1 MRIITG
7 RFKGRTL
14 RTVKDLSVRPATDR
28 VKQTVFNM
36 LVNRMELEDA
46 EVLDLFAGSGALGIE
61 ALSRGARHV
70 TFVETSRRAADFI
83 DQNLAILGCEEET
96 EVLEIDA
103 MTYLRM
109 ARKPYDLVFADP
121 PYEYE
126 LTPQIPDLV
135 FSSGIVKRHGYLLI
149 EHASSLHFNSTPAYV
164 AGPEKKF
171 GRTLVTFF
179 RHTDSPRPDIG
190 SDRS

>member
-28 VKQTVFNM
+28 VKQTIFNM
-36 LVNRMELEDA
+36 LVNRMELEGAD
-46 EVLDLFAGSGALGIE
+46 VLDLFAGSGALGIE

-70 TFVETSRRAADFI
+70 TFVETSHRAADFI
-83 DQNLAILGCEEET
+83 DQNIAILGCEEET
-96 EVLEIDA
+96 EVLEIDVMA
-103 MTYLRM
+103 YLRI
-109 ARKPYDLVFADP
+109 AQKPYDLVFADP
-121 PYEYE
+121 PYEYG
-126 LTPQIPDLV
+126 LTVQIPDLV
-135 FSSGIVKRHGYLLI
+135 FSSAILKRHGYLLI
-149 EHASSLHFNSTPAYV
+149 EHASSVHFTSTPAYV

-179 RHTDSPRPDIG
+179 RHTDSPQPETG
-190 SDRS
+190 SDHL